1 MPSDHAQSDH
11 TQTNRGDAGDSLPPT
26 QALIETVLDEYLE
39 ELAAGLHPDQESY
52 IRKNPELADAL
63 RGVFKTLDFVEA
75 TSTTLR
81 AGQLGHGSRLGEFR
95 IIREVARGG
104 MGVVYEAVQTPLNR
118 RVALKVLPAA
128 AILSPTAA
136 ERFAREAATTGQL
149 HHTNIVPVYAVGE
162 ADGVHYYAM
171 QFIEGQSLAGHLKTI
186 KENPQ
191 SLDRSYYRRVARW
204 GMQIAEALAH
214 AHSQG
219 IVHRD
224 IKPSNLLLDE
234 RDDVWISDFGLAR
247 VDSMASLTL
256 SGDIV
261 GTTRYMS
268 PEQARGEGR
277 VDGRSD
283 IYSLGVTLY
292 ELLALVPAFD
302 GASRDEVLS
311 RIASTDPPRLRKTN
325 AAIARDLE
333 TIVGKCMERELES
346 RYASGEQVANDLRR
360 FLDGAPI
367 RARRTPLIVC
377 AGRYVRKH
385 RVHAAG
391 VALALTLTV
400 ATVLLIRQVRRVEG
414 DRLLEQ
420 GYAAVLFDRDFERGE
435 SLLDDAESR
444 GVDDARLWIYRSLI
458 PLLDNEPNQAIPFL
472 ESALRHDPQSVE
484 ATLGMGLAYAANG
497 DFFNAQ
503 RKLAAVEPDQ
513 IKTALGWYLRG
524 LALSKTTRTEAID
537 AYNRAIEVR
546 TDFTPAIEARAH
558 YRGIRLLTE
567 SASDQL
573 DPMLDDLDALV
584 VFRPNDAMAFCARGS
599 GWLIAAAHAKR
610 TPSLHERA
618 DQWLA
623 NSAVDYDKALD
634 LAPSNLAL
642 VLVRQGVHARYTGD
656 FDSAAT
662 AFEKAIAAD
671 GAAGRTPHP
680 YRIHELATARY
691 ALGEFDS
698 GLRLIEPACKSSPGY
713 CPLVLQQALLLAEV
727 GRLSEA
733 RSVAAVSIERQA
745 ANANGLFLS
754 TVIAELLGERESARH
769 GIEQFAESAR
779 LENGSASSD
788 APPELALA
796 FLNRDIDASTLRA
809 SVGDAPGRRC
819 EVMFLIAIRALA
831 DGDRSAG
838 RDALF
843 ECVDTGVFVFAE
855 YRFAQMMLARM
866 DAQPDWP
873 AWNH

>member
-1 MPSDHAQSDH
+1 MPFDH
-11 TQTNRGDAGDSLPPT
+11 TQSGHPQSGRNDTGDSLPPT
-26 QALIETVLDEYLE
+26 QTLIETVLDEYLE

-191 SLDRSYYRRVARW
+191 LLDRNYYRRVARW

-214 AHSQG
+214 AHHQG

-268 PEQARGEGR
+268 PEQARGEGH

-292 ELLALVPAFD
+292 ELLAFVPAFD

-311 RIASTDPPRLRKTN
+311 RIASSDPPRLRKAN

-346 RYASGEQVANDLRR
+346 RYANGEEVANDLRR

-367 RARRTPLIVC
+367 RARRTPLIVR

-420 GYAAVLFDRDFERGE
+420 GYGAVLFDRDFARGE

-444 GVDDARLWIYRSLI
+444 GVDNAKLWIYRSLI
-458 PLLDNEPNQAIPFL
+458 PLLDNEPNRAVPFL
-472 ESALRHDPQSVE
+472 ESALRREPKSVE

-503 RKLAAVEPDQ
+503 RKLSAVEPDQ
-513 IKTALGWYLRG
+513 ITTALGWYLRG

-546 TDFTPAIEARAH
+546 SDFTPAIEARAH

-567 SASDQL
+567 SAGDQL

-584 VFRPNDAMAFCARGS
+584 VFRPNDAMAYCSRGS

-610 TPSLHERA
+610 TPSLRVRA

-623 NSAVDYDKALD
+623 NSAADYDKALE
-634 LAPSNLAL
+634 LAPSNFAL
-642 VLVRQGVHARYTGD
+642 VWVRRGVHARYNGD
-656 FDSAAT
+656 FDGAAT
-662 AFEKAIAAD
+662 AFENAIAAD
-671 GAAGRTPHP
+671 RAADRIPHP
-680 YRIHELATARY
+680 YRIHELAMARHARGEIDV
-691 ALGEFDS
+691 ALQ
-698 GLRLIEPACKSSPGY
+698 LVEPVCEASPGY
-713 CPLVLQQALLLAEV
+713 CPLVLQRALLLADI
-727 GRLSEA
+727 GSLDDA
-733 RSVAAVSIERQA
+733 RSVAASSVERQA

-754 TVIAELLGERESARH
+754 AVIAELLGEHASARR
-769 GIEQFAESAR
+769 GIEQFSVSAR
-779 LENGSASSD
+779 SESDSASSD

-796 FLNRDIDASTLRA
+796 FLNRQIDARALRA

-819 EVMFLIAIRALA
+819 EAAFLIAVQALA
-831 DGDRSAG
+831 DGDRSVG
-838 RDALF
+838 RAALS
-843 ECVDTGVFVFAE
+843 ECVDTGVFIFAE
-855 YRFAQMMLARM
+855 YRFAQVMLARM
-866 DAQPDWP
+866 DAEPGWP
-873 AWNH
+873 AWDR